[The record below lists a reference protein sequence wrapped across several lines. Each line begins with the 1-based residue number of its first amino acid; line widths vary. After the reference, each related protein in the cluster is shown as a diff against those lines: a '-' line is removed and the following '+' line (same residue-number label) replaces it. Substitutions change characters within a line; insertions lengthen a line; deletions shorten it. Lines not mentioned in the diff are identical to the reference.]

1 MRQNSNVKLP
11 ASLQFESQVQQCS
24 LLQTTIIIPVF
35 CACLI
40 AAMGAATGLRHV
52 TTMQFDV
59 DRNTEFILFNYAVL
73 IIIGKNSYK
82 YF

>member
-11 ASLQFESQVQQCS
+11 ASLQFESQIQQYL
-24 LLQTTIIIPVF
+24 LLQTTIIVPIF

-40 AAMGAATGLRHV
+40 AAIGSATGLRHV
-52 TTMQFDV
+52 TTMQFSV

-73 IIIGKNSYK
+73 VIIGKNLHK
-82 YF
+82 NI

>member
-11 ASLQFESQVQQCS
+11 VSLQLESQVQQYS
-24 LLQTTIIIPVF
+24 LLQKTIIVPIF

-40 AAMGAATGLRHV
+40 AAIGSARGLRHI

-73 IIIGKNSYK
+73 IIIGKNSDK
-82 YF
+82 